1 MLSARIAS
9 FLLHRRREL
18 RVNMDIREVLELYKK
33 GEIEAEKAERLL
45 RLDFIE
51 KVGEH
56 TVFDHSREAR
66 KGIPEVIFGE
76 GKTPLQVV
84 EIAEKALEDKEALLI
99 SRASKEQYDV
109 LVQRL
114 GKRGVTL
121 HENSRL
127 IVVDRRRKRKL
138 QGKIG
143 ILSGGTSDMNV
154 AEEVRLVA
162 ETMGC
167 EVLIA
172 YDVGIA
178 GMHRFMEPL
187 LQMLK
192 AEVDVLVVVAGM
204 EGALATVV
212 SSLADVP
219 VIGLPTSVGYGMGGK
234 GEAALM
240 GMLQSCSPGLVV
252 VNIDNA
258 IAAGTTAALISRRC
272 HRLRCKEKE

>member
-1 MLSARIAS
+1 
-9 FLLHRRREL
+9 
-18 RVNMDIREVLELYKK
+18 MDIREVLELYKK
-33 GEIEAEKAERLL
+33 GEIEAAKAERLL

-51 KVGEH
+51 KIGEH

-66 KGIPEVIFGE
+66 KGIPEIIFGE
-76 GKTPLQVV
+76 GKTPEQVV

-99 SRASKEQYDV
+99 SRASNEQYELIV
-109 LVQRL
+109 KRL
-114 GKRGVTL
+114 GSKGVSMY
-121 HENSRL
+121 EKSRL

-143 ILSGGTSDMNV
+143 ILTGGTSDMNV

-162 ETMGC
+162 VTMGC
-167 EVLIA
+167 EVMIA

-178 GMHRFMEPL
+178 GLHRFMEPL
-187 LQMLK
+187 LHMLK

-204 EGALATVV
+204 EGALATVI

-219 VIGLPTSVGYGMGGK
+219 VIGVPTSVGYGMGGR
-234 GEAALM
+234 GEAALL

-272 HRLRCKEKE
+272 HDLRDKCKG

>member
-1 MLSARIAS
+1 
-9 FLLHRRREL
+9 
-18 RVNMDIREVLELYKK
+18 MDIREVLELYKK
-33 GEIEAEKAERLL
+33 GEIEAAKAERLL

-51 KVGEH
+51 KIGEH

-66 KGIPEVIFGE
+66 KGIPEIIFGE
-76 GKTPLQVV
+76 GKTPEQVV
-84 EIAEKALEDKEALLI
+84 EIAEKALEDKEAILI
-99 SRASKEQYDV
+99 SRASTEQYEL
-109 LVQRL
+109 LVERL
-114 GKRGVTL
+114 GSKGVCIY
-121 HENSRL
+121 EKSRL

-143 ILSGGTSDMNV
+143 ILTGGTSDMNV

-167 EVLIA
+167 EVMIA

-178 GMHRFMEPL
+178 GLHRFMEPL

-192 AEVDVLVVVAGM
+192 QEVDVLVVVAGM
-204 EGALATVV
+204 EGALATVI

-272 HRLRCKEKE
+272 HSLRDKCKG

>member
-1 MLSARIAS
+1 
-9 FLLHRRREL
+9 
-18 RVNMDIREVLELYKK
+18 MDIREVLELYKR
-33 GEIEAEKAERLL
+33 GEIEAAKAERLL

-51 KVGEH
+51 KVGDH

-76 GKTPLQVV
+76 GKTPQQVV

-99 SRASKEQYDV
+99 SRSSVEHYEA
-109 LVQRL
+109 LVKQL
-114 GKRGVTL
+114 GKKGVSL
-121 HENSRL
+121 YEKSRL
-127 IVVDRRRKRKL
+127 IVVDRRRSRCVK
-138 QGKIG
+138 GKIG

-167 EVLIA
+167 EVMIA

-192 AEVDVLVVVAGM
+192 ADVDVLVVVAGM
-204 EGALATVV
+204 EGALATVI
-212 SSLADVP
+212 SSLSDVT
-219 VIGLPTSVGYGMGGK
+219 VIGVPTSVGYGMGGK

-272 HRLRCKEKE
+272 HELRGKCKD

>member
-1 MLSARIAS
+1 
-9 FLLHRRREL
+9 
-18 RVNMDIREVLELYKK
+18 MDIREVLELYKK
-33 GEIEAEKAERLL
+33 GEIEAAKAERLL

-51 KVGEH
+51 KIGEH

-66 KGIPEVIFGE
+66 KGIPEIIFGE
-76 GKTPLQVV
+76 GKTPEQVV

-99 SRASKEQYDV
+99 SRASNEQYELIV
-109 LVQRL
+109 KRL
-114 GKRGVTL
+114 GSKGVRL
-121 HENSRL
+121 YEKSRL
-127 IVVDRRRKRKL
+127 IIVDRRRKRKL
-138 QGKIG
+138 QGRIG
-143 ILSGGTSDMNV
+143 ILTGGTSDMNV

-204 EGALATVV
+204 EGALATVI

-219 VIGLPTSVGYGMGGK
+219 VIGVPTSVGYGMGGR

-272 HRLRCKEKE
+272 HDLRDKCKS